1 MLSVIQGIRLQPIVR
16 LDNNNVFGYEILSL
30 LPSNTDVE
38 CFFQKLPTSLFVTLL
53 EKQLMSIRR
62 LTLSGLLFINIPV
75 AVLLNM
81 ELSDITFFRHPDN
94 RIVIEVQDAQHVG
107 EMTVKRI
114 AKLKESIKR
123 LQHLGWSVWLDDYR
137 TDMATWLTLAEFN
150 FNGIK
155 TDYHEMQKCRKNGT
169 PIKPLVESAKRF
181 SQNVLIEG
189 IETAQD
195 LYRAIDSGAA
205 LGQGFLWPE
214 STVS

>member
-16 LDNNNVFGYEILSL
+16 LDNNNVVGYEILSQ
-30 LPSNTDVE
+30 LPSDTDVE

-75 AVLLNM
+75 AVLLYM

-94 RIVIEVQDAQHVG
+94 RIIIEIQDAQYVG
-107 EMTVKRI
+107 EMTIKRI
-114 AKLKESIKR
+114 AKLKESITR
-123 LQHLGWSVWLDDYR
+123 LQRLGWSVWLDDYR
-137 TDMATWLTLAEFN
+137 PDMARWLTLAEFN

-155 TDYHEMQKCRKNGT
+155 TDYHEMQKCRKNDT

>member
-1 MLSVIQGIRLQPIVR
+1 MLSVIQGIRLQPVVR
-16 LDNNNVFGYEILSL
+16 LDNNNVVGYEILSQ
-30 LPSNTDVE
+30 LPSGTDVE

-94 RIVIEVQDAQHVG
+94 RIVIEVQDAQHIG
-107 EMTVKRI
+107 EMTAKRI

-123 LQHLGWSVWLDDYR
+123 LQRLGWSVWLDDYR
-137 TDMATWLTLAEFN
+137 PDMATWLALAEFN

-169 PIKPLVESAKRF
+169 SIKPLVESAKRF

-189 IETAQD
+189 IETSQD
-195 LYRAIDSGAA
+195 FYRAIDSGAA